1 MAPSPQTR
9 RNKGVP
15 PNPTWASPTLGCHGC
30 STSQNPS
37 ALPKG
42 PKNPGTGP
50 ATPSPPAK
58 PQVDSPI
65 TVRSLHVA
73 QTSHVPVRR
82 VDDARAWTGRAASG
96 SRARPRRWALPRTL
110 RPTVSGWFLQTGGR
124 YGGSCHCTSEKMEAQ
139 RVQAT
144 RPRSHSWPSWWD
156 ALASAWTQAA

>member
-1 MAPSPQTR
+1 MHSSTACPYVQTHRSWKLPKFPVKNMSSTILFPAPFPTR
-9 RNKGVP
+9 RNKGIP

-110 RPTVSGWFLQTGGR
+110 RPTVWLVSADR
-124 YGGSCHCTSEKMEAQ
+124 RE
-139 RVQAT
+139 V
-144 RPRSHSWPSWWD
+144 WWK
-156 ALASAWTQAA
+156 LPLHK